1 MPYVGSDGT
10 VGGKKSWKRMIMDF
24 FQGIIDFI
32 ALFFTAF
39 TNPPQ
44 PRLQSHSTV
53 RCIYI
58 PTK

>member
-39 TNPPQ
+39 TNPPP
-44 PRLQSHSTV
+44 PRYD
-53 RCIYI
+53 R
-58 PTK
+58 PW